1 MVNDIINMIL
11 LSLDSPDVKNRLKSI
26 IGPFIDII
34 LVDIYPYI
42 YISVAFIITCFLLL
56 LGIFII
62 LIHHNTSLII

>member
-1 MVNDIINMIL
+1 MTNNIINIIL
-11 LSLDSPDVKNRLKSI
+11 ASLDNPDIKTRLKSI
-26 IGPFIDII
+26 IKPFIDII

-62 LIHHNTSLII
+62 LINHNTSLII